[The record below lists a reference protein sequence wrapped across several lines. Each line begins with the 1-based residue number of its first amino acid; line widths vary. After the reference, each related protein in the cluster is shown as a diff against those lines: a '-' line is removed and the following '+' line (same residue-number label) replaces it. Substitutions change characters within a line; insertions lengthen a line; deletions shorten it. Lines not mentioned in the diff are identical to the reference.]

1 MNNNI
6 EKRMY
11 TFRGRP
17 EDLDKLEKLFRHI
30 EYLGRVGASR
40 NLLVRVDGDG
50 SGRITVEKTYVD
62 WKDVLNYQPI
72 DKDKYNINQNN
83 LNNGCV
89 GIYDI
94 G

>member
-1 MNNNI
+1 MDI
-6 EKRMY
+6 DIDKRTY

-30 EYLGRVGASR
+30 EYLGKVGASR

-50 SGRITVEKTYVD
+50 AGRINVEKTGID
-62 WKDVLNYQPI
+62 WKDVLDSQPI
-72 DKDKYNINQNN
+72 DKEKYNIDQNN
-83 LNNGCV
+83 LNGCV
-89 GIYDI
+89 GTYDI